1 MKAFLLTA
9 GHGTRLKPLTDTTPK
24 CLLPICGSPLLG
36 IWLDLCRLYGIDE
49 VSINTHSHRGAVK
62 TYLREGGGG
71 EITIRITE
79 EDTLLGSA
87 GTLLQNRAWVGQ
99 DSEFWILYGDVLT
112 NTDLAGMLRIHR
124 QHKQAATIG
133 VYEVSNPKQCGIVD
147 VDAGGIVR
155 SFVEKPE
162 NPSSNLA
169 FAGLMVA
176 TPAVFELIPQQIPAD
191 IGFHLLPKLV
201 GRMAAYPISEYLVD
215 IGTYE
220 KYEYVQ
226 RTWPGLQA
234 SGMDSPR
241 NH

>member
-36 IWLDLCRLYGIDE
+36 IWLDLCRLHGINE
-49 VSINTHSHRGAVK
+49 VLINTHSHRGAVK
-62 TYLREGGGG
+62 SYMRENGGN
-71 EITIRITE
+71 ITVRITE
-79 EDTLLGSA
+79 EETLLGSA
-87 GTLLQNRAWVGQ
+87 GTLLQNRTWVGQ
-99 DSEFWILYGDVLT
+99 DPEFWILYGDVLT
-112 NTDLAGMLRIHR
+112 NTDLARMLQIHR
-124 QHKQAATIG
+124 EHKQAATIG

-147 VDAGGIVR
+147 VDPGGIVR
-155 SFVEKPE
+155 NFVEKPE

-176 TPAVFELIPQQIPAD
+176 SPAVFELIPQHTPAD

-226 RTWPGLQA
+226 RTWPGLQ
-234 SGMDSPR
+234 GGEVDSSR
-241 NH
+241 TQ